1 MKRSS
6 SSSYEPGETSYISSP
21 LHDDDDDDDDF
32 SETPKSPETHNVK
45 SDNEGTT

>member
-21 LHDDDDDDDDF
+21 LHDDDDDDF
-32 SETPKSPETHNVK
+32 SETPKSPETHIVI
-45 SDNEGTT
+45 SDYE